1 MVVRPTTT
9 CTRRT
14 PQRVIGVGMARLLLL
29 AVALALAGSRA
40 TALDNGRALLPVAGW
55 SAWNTYSFHPTQQLV
70 EDSMRALAQ
79 PRDWLGRT
87 AGVSIIGGPQKSLVD
102 LGYVQANLD
111 DAWQECRAGVN
122 GSFHD
127 SAGNPLINPKTFPN
141 ISAMNALGASLGI
154 EPGWYMNNC
163 LCSENQFTDPAQIAM
178 IVRRSAEAVARLG
191 FKSLKLDSCGQ
202 FNNITLWN
210 MALNATGV
218 AIAIENCHQG
228 GMTPGQNRVPGQHCS
243 GTTAISDCPYT
254 SYRTS
259 DDIQPTWAH
268 VLNNVNSLV
277 PFLGDELQG
286 DAPPRSRPGGWA
298 YGDALQTG
306 MLGVLSWSG
315 YTPNPGGWL
324 PLPLVEDR
332 SHFGMHC
339 ITSSPLILS
348 FNVTNDTL
356 VQLLW
361 PIIANEEALAVNRQ
375 WAGTPGR
382 LVATIRPPPS
392 GGGAG
397 ADALAGGYVLRK
409 GQLGQVSGWGFHPGG
424 LHPDLGC
431 PHDVDQLPGVTPVC
445 NLLKVANV
453 TITEAQGWCTANAAC
468 AAFSYRG
475 DGVNWSA
482 VAAAAAAAGPAAAAA
497 AAAAATIVYF
507 KDSASLSFMD
517 SNFHA
522 GIAGGQVQSGWLSQ
536 IKAAQA
542 PPGSW
547 RSNPCGGTV
556 CPPNTPPC
564 HMACF
569 SIAPCCSAT
578 APAGETLAFDGQGQ
592 LWAKRLL
599 DGSLALLFVNLGEAA
614 LSHSF
619 TLQEV
624 GLKLNRT
631 STSVAVRDV
640 WKRSATAPIP
650 KGGEV
655 MFDAVAGHDSRFV
668 VLTPQS
674 E

>member
-1 MVVRPTTT
+1 
-9 CTRRT
+9 
-14 PQRVIGVGMARLLLL
+14 
-29 AVALALAGSRA
+29 
-40 TALDNGRALLPVAGW
+40 
-55 SAWNTYSFHPTQQLV
+55 
-70 EDSMRALAQ
+70 
-79 PRDWLGRT
+79 
-87 AGVSIIGGPQKSLVD
+87 
-102 LGYVQANLD
+102 
-111 DAWQECRAGVN
+111 
-122 GSFHD
+122 
-127 SAGNPLINPKTFPN
+127 
-141 ISAMNALGASLGI
+141 
-154 EPGWYMNNC
+154 MNNC
-163 LCSENQFTDPAQIAM
+163 LCSENQFTDPSQITM

-202 FNNITLWN
+202 FNNMTLW
-210 MALNATGV
+210 AEELNATGV

-228 GMTPGQNRVPGQHCS
+228 GMTPGQNRVPGQHCA
-243 GTTAISDCPYT
+243 GTTPISDCPYS

-298 YGDALQTG
+298 YPDALQTG

-361 PIIANEEALAVNRQ
+361 PIIANEEAIAVNRQ

-382 LVATIRPPPS
+382 LVATIRPPGS
-392 GGGAG
+392 GGTEG
-397 ADALAGGYVLRK
+397 ADARAGGYVLRK
-409 GQLGQVSGWGFHPGG
+409 GQLGQVSGWGFHPPHF
-424 LHPDLGC
+424 HPDLGC
-431 PHDVDQLPGVTPVC
+431 PHDVDQLPGDTPVC
-445 NLLKVANV
+445 NLLRVANV
-453 TITEAQGWCTANAAC
+453 TIAEAQDWCTANASC
-468 AAFSYRG
+468 VAFSYRG
-475 DGVNWSA
+475 GSGNSSVVAS
-482 VAAAAAAAGPAAAAA
+482 AAASK
-497 AAAAATIVYF
+497 TVVYF

-517 SNFHA
+517 SNWHA
-522 GIAGGQVQSGWLSQ
+522 GIAGGQVQSGWLSY
-536 IKAAQA
+536 IKAAHA

-547 RSNPCGGTV
+547 RRNPCAGTV

-569 SIAPCCSAT
+569 SIAPCCSAK
-578 APAGETLAFDGQGQ
+578 APAGETLEFDGEGQ

-599 DGSLALLFVNLGEAA
+599 DGSVALLFVNLGQVP

-631 STSVAVRDV
+631 STAVAVRNV
-640 WKRSATAPIP
+640 WERTDAALIP
-650 KGGEV
+650 KDGKV

-674 E
+674 S

>member
-1 MVVRPTTT
+1 MGEPRVPLAAVV
-9 CTRRT
+9 
-14 PQRVIGVGMARLLLL
+14 L
-29 AVALALAGSRA
+29 AFVAPWAA
-40 TALDNGRALLPVAGW
+40 ALDNGRALLPVAGW
-55 SAWNTYSFHPTQQLV
+55 SAWNTFSFHPTQELF
-70 EDSMRALAQ
+70 EASMRALAQ
-79 PRDWLGRT
+79 PRDRLGR
-87 AGVSIIGGPQKSLVD
+87 AANVSALGGPHKSLVD

-111 DAWQECRAGVN
+111 DAWQNCRAGAN

-141 ISAMNALGASLGI
+141 VSAMNELGASLGI

-163 LCSENQFTDPAQIAM
+163 ICSENQFMDPVQVAM
-178 IVRRSAEAVARLG
+178 IVRRSAQAVARLG
-191 FKSLKLDSCGQ
+191 FKSLKLDSGSQ
-202 FNNITLWN
+202 FNNMTLW
-210 MALNATGV
+210 AQELNATGV
-218 AIAIENCHQG
+218 AVAIENCHQG

-243 GTTAISDCPYT
+243 GTTPISDCPYT

-259 DDIQPTWAH
+259 DDIGPTWAH
-268 VLNNVNSLV
+268 VINNVNSLV
-277 PFLGDELQG
+277 PFLGDEVHG

-298 YGDALQTG
+298 YPDALQTG

-324 PLPLVEDR
+324 PQPLVEDR
-332 SHFGMHC
+332 SNFGMHC

-348 FNVTNDTL
+348 SNVTNDTL

-361 PIIANEEALAVNRQ
+361 HIIANEEALSINRH

-382 LVATIRPPPS
+382 LVATLRPPPGS
-392 GGGAG
+392 GAAPGGEG
-397 ADALAGGYVLRK
+397 AYAGGYVLRK

-424 LHPDLGC
+424 SHPNLGC
-431 PHDVDQLPGVTPVC
+431 PHDVDQMPGVAPAC

-453 TITEAQGWCTANAAC
+453 TIAEAQEWCTANATC
-468 AAFSYRG
+468 VAFSYRG
-475 DGVNWSA
+475 SGGNSSA
-482 VAAAAAAAGPAAAAA
+482 ATAAAVMAATVK
-497 AAAAATIVYF
+497 TIVYF

-522 GIAGGQVQSGWLSQ
+522 KVAGGQVQTGWFSQ
-536 IKAAQA
+536 IKAAYA
-542 PPGSW
+542 PPGRW
-547 RSNPCGGTV
+547 RINPCGGTI

-564 HMACF
+564 HEACF

-578 APAGETLAFDGQGQ
+578 APAGETLVFDGEAQ

-599 DGSLALLFVNLGEAA
+599 DGSLALLFVNLGQAP

-619 TLQEV
+619 TLPQV
-624 GLKLNRT
+624 GLQLNRT
-631 STSVAVRDV
+631 SLSVAVRDV
-640 WKRSATAPIP
+640 WERRDAAPIP

-655 MFDAVAGHDSRFV
+655 LFDAVAGHDSRFV
-668 VLTPQS
+668 VLTPQF

>member
-1 MVVRPTTT
+1 M
-9 CTRRT
+9 RT
-14 PQRVIGVGMARLLLL
+14 AHVLLLL
-29 AVALALAGSRA
+29 STHLAPLAF
-40 TALDNGRALLPVAGW
+40 TLDNGRALTPVAGW

-70 EDSMRALAQ
+70 EASMRALAQ
-79 PRDWLGRT
+79 PRDWRGRVADASI
-87 AGVSIIGGPQKSLVD
+87 AGGLQKSLVD

-111 DAWQECRAGVN
+111 DAWQGCRAGVN
-122 GSFHD
+122 RSFHD
-127 SAGNPLINPKTFPN
+127 KAGNPLVNLKAFPN
-141 ISAMNALGASLGI
+141 ISAMTALGASLGI

-178 IVRRSAEAVARLG
+178 VVRRSAEAVARLG

-202 FNNITLWN
+202 FNNMTLW
-210 MALNATGV
+210 AEQLNATGV

-228 GMTPGQNRVPGQHCS
+228 GMTPGQNKVPGQNCS
-243 GTTAISDCPYT
+243 GTTAISDCPYS

-298 YGDALQTG
+298 YPDALQTG

-315 YTPNPGGWL
+315 YTPNSGGWL

-332 SHFGMHC
+332 SNFGMHC
-339 ITSSPLILS
+339 IVSSPLILA
-348 FNVTNDTL
+348 FNVTNNTL
-356 VQLLW
+356 VQQLW
-361 PIIANEEALAVNRQ
+361 PIIANEEALEVNRQ

-382 LVATIRPPPS
+382 LVATIRS
-392 GGGAG
+392 STGGTEGDAQAG
-397 ADALAGGYVLRK
+397 EYVLRK
-409 GQLGQVSGWGFHPGG
+409 GQLGQVSGWGFHPGEN
-424 LHPDLGC
+424 HPDLGC
-431 PHDVDQLPGVTPVC
+431 PHDVEQLPGVTPVC
-445 NLLKVANV
+445 NLLRVANV
-453 TITEAQGWCTANAAC
+453 TITEAQSWCTANAAC
-468 AAFSYRG
+468 AAFSYRSG
-475 DGVNWSA
+475 GVNSSLE
-482 VAAAAAAAGPAAAAA
+482 VAK
-497 AAAAATIVYF
+497 TVVYF

-522 GIAGGQVQSGWLSQ
+522 GVAGGQVQVGWLSQ
-536 IKAAQA
+536 IKAAHA

-547 RSNPCGGTV
+547 RRNPCGGTI

-578 APAGETLAFDGQGQ
+578 APAGETLEFDREAQ
-592 LWAKRLL
+592 LWSKRLV
-599 DGSLALLFVNLGEAA
+599 DGSLALLFVNLGQTV
-614 LSHSF
+614 LSLSF
-619 TLQEV
+619 TLLEI

-631 STSVAVRDV
+631 GTSVAVRDI
-640 WKRSATAPIP
+640 WARSAGPPIP
-650 KGGEV
+650 VGGV
-655 MFDAVAGHDSRFV
+655 VTFGSVAGHDSRFL

>member
-1 MVVRPTTT
+1 
-9 CTRRT
+9 
-14 PQRVIGVGMARLLLL
+14 
-29 AVALALAGSRA
+29 
-40 TALDNGRALLPVAGW
+40 
-55 SAWNTYSFHPTQQLV
+55 
-70 EDSMRALAQ
+70 
-79 PRDWLGRT
+79 
-87 AGVSIIGGPQKSLVD
+87 
-102 LGYVQANLD
+102 
-111 DAWQECRAGVN
+111 
-122 GSFHD
+122 
-127 SAGNPLINPKTFPN
+127 
-141 ISAMNALGASLGI
+141 
-154 EPGWYMNNC
+154 MNNC
-163 LCSENQFTDPAQIAM
+163 ECSENQFTDPIQIAM

-202 FNNITLWN
+202 FNNMTLW
-210 MALNATGV
+210 AEELNATGV

-243 GTTAISDCPYT
+243 GTTAISDCPYS

-268 VLNNVNSLV
+268 LLNNVNSLV

-298 YGDALQTG
+298 YPDALQTG

-332 SHFGMHC
+332 SDFGMHC

-348 FNVTNDTL
+348 FDVTNDTL

-361 PIIANEEALAVNRQ
+361 PIIANEEAVAVNRQ

-382 LVATIRPPPS
+382 LVATIKPPPS
-392 GGGAG
+392 SGGIEGAG
-397 ADALAGGYVLRK
+397 TQAEGYVLRK
-409 GQLGQVSGWGFHPGG
+409 GQLGQVSGWGFHAGE

-431 PHDVDQLPGVTPVC
+431 PHDEDQLPGVTPVC
-445 NLLKVANV
+445 NLLRVANV
-453 TITEAQGWCTANAAC
+453 TLAEAQEWCTANAAC

-475 DGVNWSA
+475 DGVDSG
-482 VAAAAAAAGPAAAAA
+482 AATAAPAAAA
-497 AAAAATIVYF
+497 TKTVVYF
-507 KDSASLSFMD
+507 KDSASLFFMD

-522 GIAGGQVQSGWLSQ
+522 GVAGGQVQGGWLSQ
-536 IKAAQA
+536 IKAAHA

-547 RSNPCGGTV
+547 RSDPCAGTI
-556 CPPNTPPC
+556 CPPSTPPC
-564 HMACF
+564 HMTCH

-578 APAGETLAFDGQGQ
+578 GPAGETLDFDGEGQ
-592 LWAKRLL
+592 LWAKRLV
-599 DGSLALLFVNLGEAA
+599 DGSLALLFVNLGRTA

-624 GLKLNRT
+624 GLKLNQT
-631 STSVAVRDV
+631 STGPVAVRDV
-640 WKRSATAPIP
+640 WERSAAAPIP
-650 KGGEV
+650 KGGKV
-655 MFDAVAGHDSRFV
+655 VFDAVAGHDSRFV